1 MEYTHL
7 ILGLSQSYLT
17 LSAPS
22 AFSSW
27 KDLGSDVECV
37 VWDADPA
44 RFIVSTEEGLVKC
57 FDARATGEPL
67 YTLHAHDSAVSA
79 LSVSKNV
86 PGLVVTGGADR
97 QTRVWD
103 VRDGGEKA
111 CLGTRDLGVGKVFSA
126 EFCGDGMCVAVG
138 GSKGKLVVWN
148 LAGNSAYTRT
158 FGVKHNGGEGAEDLA
173 EVDDDD
179 GHESEED
186 EEGLEG
192 VAEE

>member
-1 MEYTHL
+1 LL
-7 ILGLSQSYLT
+7 IS
-17 LSAPS
+17 SAPS

-27 KDLGSDVECV
+27 RDLGSDVECV
-37 VWDADPA
+37 VWDSDPA

-57 FDARATGEPL
+57 FDARANGEPL

-79 LSVSKNV
+79 LSVSTNV

-103 VRDGGEKA
+103 VRDGHGT

-158 FGVKHNGGEGAEDLA
+158 FGVKHNTGEGAEDLA
-173 EVDDDD
+173 EVDEE
-179 GHESEED
+179 GHESDED
-186 EEGLEG
+186 EEEEEVEG
-192 VAEE
+192 AAEE

>member
-1 MEYTHL
+1 MEYMPL
-7 ILGLSQSYLT
+7 ILGLSHLSNT
-17 LSAPS
+17 PSAPS

-37 VWDADPA
+37 VWDSDPS

-79 LSVSKNV
+79 LSVSSNV

-103 VRDGGEKA
+103 VRNGGGT

-126 EFCGDGMCVAVG
+126 EFCGEGMCVAVG

-158 FGVKHNGGEGAEDLA
+158 FGVKHDSGEGAEDLA
-173 EVDDDD
+173 EVDDEED
-179 GHESEED
+179 HESEDEGED
-186 EEGLEG
+186 GLEG